1 MNLFRALCVPRTRT
15 VYYIVVVHRRLLT
28 LVCVSAVAI
37 RAQVKQMGERIK
49 GDLLDHVT
57 RTVYGKRIRQKLQVR

>member
-1 MNLFRALCVPRTRT
+1 MELDPGVADRNF
-15 VYYIVVVHRRLLT
+15 ILLRPASVGT
-28 LVCVSAVAI
+28 

-57 RTVYGKRIRQKLQVR
+57 RTVYGKRIRQKLQVSPSVSVFGTW